1 MSKRGFSIIE
11 IAIVIAIVGL
21 LVGAGVPAAREFNR
35 RQTANNFH
43 NEMIADI
50 RNLQT
55 SVASGERSGC
65 TGSFLGGEI
74 SFIQSGGRVT
84 SYQLQKVCSGGT
96 AVVLTKVVPESVS
109 VSTNRGVSPANI
121 RFLPLERGTDVG
133 LGNPFIITTAPVGA
147 NYSLSL
153 SISQTGEIAE

>member
-1 MSKRGFSIIE
+1 MKRFGFSIIE
-11 IAIVIAIVGL
+11 IVIVIAIVGL
-21 LVGAGVPAAREFNR
+21 LVGVGVPAAREFNR

-65 TGSFLGGEI
+65 TGNFLGGEI
-74 SFIQSGGRVT
+74 SFIQTAGRV
-84 SYQLQKVCSGGT
+84 SAYSLQKVCSGGT
-96 AVVLTKVVPESVS
+96 TVVLNKVVPESVT
-109 VSTNRGVSPANI
+109 VTTNRGTNPANV

-147 NYSLSL
+147 SYSLSL
-153 SISQTGEIAE
+153 SISQTGEVAE